1 MEQHTLVKWLKG
13 LVILAA
19 ACGAVVC
26 AGLLPV
32 LWNNWPALNLWMV
45 WQGYLAWRIFVV
57 LLGIPYFLAL
67 VFAWKIFTNIGKDR
81 SFCMENANY
90 MRNIAYLAAADT
102 IFLLVGNVLFL
113 LIGINH
119 PGLLIACILLAFV
132 GITVSVACAALSHLI
147 QKAADLQ
154 LQSDLT
160 I

>member
-1 MEQHTLVKWLKG
+1 MEQQKLVKWLKG

-19 ACGAVVC
+19 ICGFAVC

-32 LWNNWPALNLWMV
+32 IWNSWPALNLWMV

-81 SFCMENANY
+81 SFSMENANY
-90 MRNIAYLAAADT
+90 MRDIAYLAAVDT

-119 PGLLIACILLAFV
+119 PGFLIACVLLSFV
-132 GITVSVACAALSHLI
+132 GIGISVACAALSHLI

-154 LQSDLT
+154 MQSDLT